1 MSTPAN
7 LTLPEGAPEE
17 VITHAIVRPVDL
29 TPFGFK
35 GTLALITLD
44 NGQDHTRPNTFGA
57 QSLAALN
64 EAITSA
70 IASAPAAIAITGKP
84 FIFAAGADLS
94 ALAFLNK
101 REQSLAIGKFGHDV
115 FSTSWRN
122 RYSDLCIYKWVGTR
136 WRFRSWSAL

>member
-1 MSTPAN
+1 M
-7 LTLPEGAPEE
+7 LITL
-17 VITHAIVRPVDL
+17 RPVDL

-70 IASAPAAIAITGKP
+70 IASAPAAIAITGKLQ
-84 FIFAAGADLS
+84 A
-94 ALAFLNK
+94 N
-101 REQSLAIGKFGHDV
+101 Q
-115 FSTSWRN
+115 
-122 RYSDLCIYKWVGTR
+122 
-136 WRFRSWSAL
+136 